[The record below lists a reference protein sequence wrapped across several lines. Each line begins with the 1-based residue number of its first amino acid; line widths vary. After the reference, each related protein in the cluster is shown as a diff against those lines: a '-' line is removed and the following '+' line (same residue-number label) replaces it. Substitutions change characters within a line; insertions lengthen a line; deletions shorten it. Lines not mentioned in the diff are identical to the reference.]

1 MRSGLGTQS
10 RIRATDRAARD
21 SATITLA
28 RPLAAMNRN
37 DWVFV
42 GVRLLG
48 VFLLA
53 EGLVALPMILAAGP
67 RAGAAEAPLVL
78 GPLLHIAV
86 GVALAVG
93 TARICRWLG
102 GHGSGQ

>member
-1 MRSGLGTQS
+1 MRVVGLGCGERGVPAFGTS
-10 RIRATDRAARD
+10 LEHV
-21 SATITLA
+21 LA
-28 RPLAAMNRN
+28 RPFGAMDKN

-48 VFLLA
+48 MFLLA
-53 EGLVALPMILAAGP
+53 EGLVTLPLIIAAGP
-67 RAGAAEAPLVL
+67 RAGAAEAQLIM

-86 GVALAVG
+86 GVVLAVG

-102 GHGSGQ
+102 GHGPGR